1 MEVAKVTK
9 LSHDIEISKLKRKL
23 LVYRLLA
30 FLLALSLLATVT
42 WCNFVIRVE
51 EEPQEAVICVSGDN
65 AVMPTANVSACHY
78 ETKRYTEDKFA

>member
-9 LSHDIEISKLKRKL
+9 LSHDIQIAKLKRKL

-51 EEPQEAVICVSGDN
+51 EESQEAVICVSGD
-65 AVMPTANVSACHY
+65 AVMPTANVSVCHN
-78 ETKRYTEDKFA
+78 ETKRYTEHKFA

>member
-51 EEPQEAVICVSGDN
+51 EEPQEAVICVSGD
-65 AVMPTANVSACHY
+65 AVVPTANVNACHN
-78 ETKRYTEDKFA
+78 ETKRHTEHKFA

>member
-30 FLLALSLLATVT
+30 FLLALTLLATVT

-51 EEPQEAVICVSGDN
+51 EEPQEAVICVSGD
-65 AVMPTANVSACHY
+65 AVMPTANVNACH